1 MIQNTIEKIE
11 NRVKK
16 IDSLKD
22 ESKTQLL
29 NLLSTLKSEI
39 AELSKTK
46 GEQAESI
53 IGFAEISTHEATRQ
67 DKNPQL
73 LELSIDGLSTSVK
86 GFEVSHPS
94 LVGTVNSICVML
106 SNLGI

>member
-11 NRVKK
+11 NKVKK

-46 GEQAESI
+46 GEHAESI

>member
-11 NRVKK
+11 NKVKK

-39 AELSKTK
+39 AELSKSK

>member
-11 NRVKK
+11 NKVKK

-39 AELSKTK
+39 EELSKTK

>member
-39 AELSKTK
+39 AELSKSK

>member
-39 AELSKTK
+39 AELSETK
-46 GEQAESI
+46 GEHAESI
-53 IGFAEISTHEATRQ
+53 IGFTDISTHEATRQ

-73 LELSIDGLSTSVK
+73 LKLSIDGLSSSVE
-86 GFEVSHPS
+86 GFEVSHPR

-106 SNLGI
+106 ANLGI

>member
-11 NRVKK
+11 NKVKK

>member
-1 MIQNTIEKIE
+1 MIKDTIEKIE

-16 IDSLKD
+16 INSIKD
-22 ESKTQLL
+22 ENKTQLL

-39 AELSKTK
+39 EDLSETK
-46 GEQAESI
+46 SEHAESI
-53 IGFAEISTHEATRQ
+53 IGFTEISTHEATRQ

>member
-1 MIQNTIEKIE
+1 MIKDTIKKIE

-16 IDSLKD
+16 IGSITDD
-22 ESKTQLL
+22 NKTQLL

-39 AELSKTK
+39 EELSETQS
-46 GEQAESI
+46 EHAESI
-53 IGFAEISTHEATRQ
+53 LGFTEISTHEATRL

-73 LELSIDGLSTSVK
+73 LKLSIDGLSSSVK
-86 GFEVSHPS
+86 GFEASHPS

>member
-11 NRVKK
+11 NKVKK

-39 AELSKTK
+39 TELSKTK

-53 IGFAEISTHEATRQ
+53 MGFAEISTHEATRQ

-73 LELSIDGLSTSVK
+73 LELSIDGLSSSVK

>member
-1 MIQNTIEKIE
+1 MIQNTIKKIE
-11 NRVKK
+11 NKVKK

-39 AELSKTK
+39 TELSKTK

-53 IGFAEISTHEATRQ
+53 MGFAEISTHEATRQ

-73 LELSIDGLSTSVK
+73 LELSIDGLSSSVK